1 MQCTA
6 SESLEPSE
14 WFIPGLNDFLY
25 LANYS
30 KADAVLGPILLWV
43 MKSGNIFLLYYA
55 KISKNS
61 A

>member
-1 MQCTA
+1 MQCTS
-6 SESLEPSE
+6 SESLELSE

-43 MKSGNIFLLYYA
+43 MKSRNIFLLYYA